1 MQADRGY
8 PFPFSFTEK
17 VRKSFK
23 KNTREVMHLRGGRM
37 PEKTTVSIIKCDVGS
52 LAGHHTVPKPLLDI
66 GEKRLKEAKKSGLI
80 NSSYVFHAGDDLEL
94 LMVHN
99 KGETNPKIHELAWNI
114 FQEAAKKAADLKL
127 YGAGQDLL
135 GTAFSGNVRGMGP
148 GVAEMEIEERGSDP
162 MVVFAAD
169 KTEPGAF
176 NYPMFKIFGDPT
188 NTAGLVIDPGM
199 IEGFK
204 FEVLDVMENKKVV
217 LKCPEEMYELIA
229 LIGTPGRYVVSHVW
243 RARDDLICAATSTTR
258 LSLIAGRY
266 VGKDDPVSIVRAQH
280 GLPAL
285 GEIIVPFMHTYFV
298 EGWMRGSHWGP
309 LMPVGLKDSR
319 CTVFDGPP
327 RIVALGFQVGH
338 GKIASDDDG
347 NPLISDLFDDPAFD
361 LARREAV
368 EYAAVLRRMGEFE
381 PARLGAETME
391 YTTLPKVLEK
401 LKDKFVKTKS

>member
-1 MQADRGY
+1 M
-8 PFPFSFTEK
+8 S
-17 VRKSFK
+17 
-23 KNTREVMHLRGGRM
+23 
-37 PEKTTVSIIKCDVGS
+37 EKTTISVIKCDVGS
-52 LAGHHTVPKPLLDI
+52 LAGHHTVPKPLINI
-66 GEKRLKEAKKSGLI
+66 GERHLREAQKSKLI
-80 NSSYVFHAGDDLEL
+80 NSYYVFHAGDDLEL
-94 LMVHN
+94 LMVH
-99 KGETNPKIHELAWNI
+99 KRGENDTKIHTLAWDT
-114 FQEAAKKAADLKL
+114 FQEAAEKARSLKL

-135 GTAFSGNVRGMGP
+135 KTAFSGNVRGMGP

-162 MVVFAAD
+162 IVVFAAD

-176 NYPMFKIFGDPT
+176 NYPLFRIFGDPS

-199 IEGFK
+199 AGGFK
-204 FEVLDVMENKKVV
+204 FEVLDVIENKKVI

-243 RARDDLICAATSTTR
+243 RASDDLVCASTSTTR
-258 LSLIAGRY
+258 LSLIAGKY

-285 GEIIVPFMHTYFV
+285 GEILAPFMHSYFV

-319 CTVFDGPP
+319 CTAFDGPP
-327 RIVALGFQVGH
+327 RIVALGLQISH
-338 GKIASDDDG
+338 GKIACDDDG
-347 NPLISDLFDDPAFD
+347 IPMISDLFDDPAFG

-368 EYAAVLRRMGEFE
+368 EYSVVLRRMGEFE

-391 YTTLPKVLEK
+391 YTTLPRVLEK
-401 LKDKFVKTKS
+401 LKDRFEQA